1 MTSKYGDMVKSLK
14 NIHSLEC
21 LYFKI
26 SKRIKH
32 KIKLF
37 DSREKKKQQEVH
49 LKKLEEN
56 NKGEEKLVK

>member
-14 NIHSLEC
+14 KIYSLKC

-32 KIKLF
+32 KIELF
-37 DSREKKKQQEVH
+37 ASREKKKTAGSPSKETRG
-49 LKKLEEN
+49 K
-56 NKGEEKLVK
+56 